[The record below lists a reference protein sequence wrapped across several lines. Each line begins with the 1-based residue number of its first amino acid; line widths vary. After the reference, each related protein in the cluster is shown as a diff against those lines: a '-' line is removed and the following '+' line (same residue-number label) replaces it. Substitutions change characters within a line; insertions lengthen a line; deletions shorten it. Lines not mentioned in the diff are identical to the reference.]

1 MPSRRILRRG
11 QHRPAIG
18 APGLACGRQRGLPL
32 AGSVAGGGHADAR
45 VFVSSQNWSTDG
57 TLYNRAA
64 GLIID
69 QPDAATYFQQFFF
82 YDLDNL
88 SQQ

>member
-1 MPSRRILRRG
+1 M
-11 QHRPAIG
+11 
-18 APGLACGRQRGLPL
+18 RQGSL
-32 AGSVAGGGHADAR
+32 AGVSGGSRSPVRLQEAGHADAR